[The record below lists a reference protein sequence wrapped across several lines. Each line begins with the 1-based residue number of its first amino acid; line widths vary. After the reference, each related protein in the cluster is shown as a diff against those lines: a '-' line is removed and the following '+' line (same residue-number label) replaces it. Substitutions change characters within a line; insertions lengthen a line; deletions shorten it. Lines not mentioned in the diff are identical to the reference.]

1 VAGRRQVEAPAIPAI
16 SGAETLIVLFI
27 RRWSKMEKY
36 IEICP
41 PGYQVEKRETEG
53 EKRKRTVFCLILNR
67 KIVFVMWDEPNWENM
82 RQVIEQIE
90 ALRATQKLS

>member
-1 VAGRRQVEAPAIPAI
+1 MGE
-16 SGAETLIVLFI
+16 F
-27 RRWSKMEKY
+27 

-41 PGYQVEKRETEG
+41 PGYRLEAREIG
-53 EKRKRTVFCLILNR
+53 EKDKRTVFCLILER
-67 KIVFVMWDEPNWENM
+67 KIVFTMWDKPMWENM